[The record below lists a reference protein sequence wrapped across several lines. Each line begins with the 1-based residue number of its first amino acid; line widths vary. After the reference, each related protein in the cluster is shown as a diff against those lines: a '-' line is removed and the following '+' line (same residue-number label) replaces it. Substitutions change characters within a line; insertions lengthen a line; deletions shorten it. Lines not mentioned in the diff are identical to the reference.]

1 MVTPCLRAQ
10 SGLPS
15 SVVNVLSFNA
25 GGKCIKVE
33 KEASPGA
40 DPLQAGELVR
50 AWGEVTSGTRVECRL
65 GQFIESQSLVSL
77 PVPDRQHAGEGTR
90 GEQEPATEAERLG
103 LRWWV
108 GGLSSLRPCACPCLA

>member
-50 AWGEVTSGTRVECRL
+50 AWGEVTSGARVECRL
-65 GQFIESQSLVSL
+65 GQFIESQSLARCLCRTGNTLVKGQEENRSPRRRL
-77 PVPDRQHAGEGTR
+77 NGSVCAGGSEGCR
-90 GEQEPATEAERLG
+90 H
-103 LRWWV
+103 
-108 GGLSSLRPCACPCLA
+108 